1 MSNSD
6 NLNEN
11 NNSEEIEIDIDQL
24 NEKIDKLLFSENTLS
39 EKISE
44 IDNKFSNLDKLFL
57 KLEKFEKSVISI
69 NAELINQNIKLTN
82 ENKELKIKVE
92 NNSIDQNIISSSSS
106 DLIDLI
112 MPKELFYKL
121 INNKVRVSGN
131 GTYDVK
137 EILKSLGACWNDID
151 KVWEGNLDINLL
163 KEKCPH
169 IKQLLD

>member
-39 EKISE
+39 EKILE

-69 NAELINQNIKLTN
+69 NAELINQNVKLTN
-82 ENKELKIKVE
+82 ENKELKIQLE
-92 NNSIDQNIISSSSS
+92 NININQNTTSS

-112 MPKELFYKL
+112 LPKELFYKL

>member
-1 MSNSD
+1 MSNCD

-11 NNSEEIEIDIDQL
+11 NNSEEIEIDIDEI
-24 NEKIDKLLFSENTLS
+24 NEKLDKMLFSQNSLS
-39 EKISE
+39 EKILE
-44 IDNKFSNLDKLFL
+44 IDNKFINLDKLFL

-69 NAELINQNIKLTN
+69 NAELISQNVKLTN
-82 ENKELKIKVE
+82 ENKELKIKLE
-92 NNSIDQNIISSSSS
+92 NINVPENTNSN

-112 MPKELFYKL
+112 LPKELFYKT
-121 INNKVRVSGN
+121 INNKVKVSGS

-137 EILKSLGACWNDID
+137 EILKSLGANWNDID
-151 KVWEGNLDINLL
+151 KVWEGNLDINIL